1 MPILTPLE
9 RRSPAARA
17 LLGIVYALLT
27 VGAVTM
33 VYPFLVMLG
42 SSMTSAMDVQQ
53 YRVVPRYFTDEAVL
67 FRKHVEEKY
76 GAKIE
81 LLNAL
86 YGTDALKFEEVPL
99 PAAPRGTDRI
109 VADWREFL
117 ATLPVAY
124 RQPVYRSGTGGLGE
138 VERRYQVFLAQRY
151 GDAARVNR
159 AYRDTLQRLSLAY
172 PPFEEPVEPTWQ
184 DPDDLR
190 YRDWREFKAGL
201 PADLYVPVSGDA
213 AWRAFL
219 RRKYEDLDGLY
230 RAWKVRYAGWNELLL
245 PVDEGESIVPG
256 EIVPS
261 ALETYRRLE
270 RWAVPRVRDWREFVA
285 RRWPARFTERDAGR
299 LRVMSAENRYRD
311 FLRRQYDGIMS
322 LNQAYGTDYPVIS
335 LVPAPY
341 ALNDWMETRE
351 QGPALR
357 RHFALR
363 NYATVID
370 RFAVEGRSLWNTLF
384 FCAAS
389 ILVALTVNPLCAY
402 ALSRFQLPYAFKIL
416 LFLLATIAF
425 PAEVSMIPGF
435 LLLKNLGMLNTF
447 WALILPGAA
456 NGYAIFLL
464 KGFFDSLPLDL
475 YEAGMLDG
483 ASELTLFT
491 RVTIPLS
498 LPILAVTA
506 LGAFTAA
513 YGAFLFAMVV
523 CQDPRM
529 WTLMVHVYQIQVDEP
544 RSVLMAALVLA
555 SLPTLLVFVFAQRI
569 IMRGIILP
577 SYK

>member
-9 RRSPAARA
+9 RRSPGARGLVA
-17 LLGIVYALLT
+17 VVYALLL

-33 VYPFLVMLG
+33 VYPFLIMVG
-42 SSMTSAMDVQQ
+42 SSMTSTMDVLE
-53 YRVVPRYFTDEAVL
+53 YRVVPRFFRNEAVL

-76 GAKIE
+76 GEKIE
-81 LLNAL
+81 RLNSL
-86 YGTDALKFEEVPL
+86 YGMDALKFEEVRVPQA
-99 PAAPRGTDRI
+99 PAGAGAL
-109 VADWREFL
+109 VAEWREFV
-117 ATLPVAY
+117 ASLPSED
-124 RQPVYRSGTGGLGE
+124 RQPVYRELTGGVGE
-138 VERRYQVFLAQRY
+138 TERRYQAFLARRY
-151 GDAARVNR
+151 GGVAGVNR
-159 AYRDTLQRLSLAY
+159 AYRDTLQRLSLAL
-172 PPFEEPVEPTWQ
+172 PPFEDPAEPTWR
-184 DPDDLR
+184 DPGDAR
-190 YRDWREFKAGL
+190 YRDWREFKAAL
-201 PADLYVPVSGDA
+201 PTDLCIPVSGDV
-213 AWRAFL
+213 AWRAYL
-219 RRKYEDLDGLY
+219 RRKYEDLPGLNH
-230 RAWKVRYAGWNELLL
+230 AWRSHPAAWSEVLL
-245 PVDEGESIVPG
+245 PSTEAEAEPG
-256 EIVPS
+256 
-261 ALETYRRLE
+261 ARG
-270 RWAVPRVRDWREFVA
+270 DWREFVA
-285 RRWPARFTERDAGR
+285 RHWPARWVEREAGGIR
-299 LRVMSAENRYRD
+299 LMGAENRFRER
-311 FLRRQYDGIMS
+311 LRRK
-322 LNQAYGTDYPVIS
+322 YGSVARANAAFGTRYASFTAI
-335 LVPAPY
+335 PAPY
-341 ALNDWMETRE
+341 ALNDLQETHE
-351 QGPALR
+351 QAASLR
-357 RHFALR
+357 HHFALR
-363 NYATVID
+363 NYVTVIE
-370 RFAVEGRSLWNTLF
+370 RFAIEGRSLWNTLF

-402 ALSRFQLPYAFKIL
+402 ALSRFQLPYAFKVL

-435 LLLKNLGMLNTF
+435 LLLKKFGMLNTF

-483 ASELTLFT
+483 AGELTLFT

-498 LPILAVTA
+498 TPILAVIA

-529 WTLMVHVYQIQVDEP
+529 WTIMVHVYQIQVDEP

-555 SLPTLLVFVFAQRI
+555 SLPTLLVFIFAQRV